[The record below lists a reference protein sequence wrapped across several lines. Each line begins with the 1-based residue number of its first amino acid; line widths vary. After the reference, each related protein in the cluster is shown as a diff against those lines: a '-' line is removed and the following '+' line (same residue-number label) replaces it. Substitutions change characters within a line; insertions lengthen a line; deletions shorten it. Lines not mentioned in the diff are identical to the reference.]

1 MFQSYSLG
9 LSTLARGERARG
21 LAAHPSREW
30 SEKLCGV
37 LGCEEGWRCGQSA
50 VGTEV
55 DALEEEGS
63 EAHMDHMLVFE
74 GNFCSQ
80 SGHTA
85 FRDLRIKK

>member
-1 MFQSYSLG
+1 MFQSYSSS
-9 LSTLARGERARG
+9 LSTLARSESARG
-21 LAAHPSREW
+21 LAAHPIREW

-37 LGCEEGWRCGQSA
+37 LGCEEGWLCGQPA

-63 EAHMDHMLVFE
+63 ETHVDHMLVFE

-85 FRDLRIKK
+85 FRQLRIKK

>member
-1 MFQSYSLG
+1 MFQLYSSS
-9 LSTLARGERARG
+9 LSTLARGESARG
-21 LAAHPSREW
+21 LAAHPIRDW
-30 SEKLCGV
+30 SENFCDV
-37 LGCEEGWRCGQSA
+37 LGCEEGWLCGQSA

-63 EAHMDHMLVFE
+63 ETNMDHMLVFE

>member
-1 MFQSYSLG
+1 MFQSYSSS
-9 LSTLARGERARG
+9 LSTLARSESARG
-21 LAAHPSREW
+21 LAAHPIREW

-37 LGCEEGWRCGQSA
+37 LGCEEGWLCGQPA

-63 EAHMDHMLVFE
+63 ETHVDHMLVFE

-85 FRDLRIKK
+85 FRHLRRKK